1 MVRCEVK
8 VVVWGEVGQ
17 QGVLRAWGE
26 MCLWSEVRMVWSK
39 VLVCSGLKVGSCK
52 KAQA

>member
-1 MVRCEVK
+1 MVRCEVR

-17 QGVLRAWGE
+17 QGVLRARGE
-26 MCLWSEVRMVWSK
+26 MWLWSEVRMVRSK
-39 VLVCSGLKVGSCK
+39 MLVCSGLTVGSCK